1 MITINGTMWVQILN
15 FLILVAVLAKFCYK
29 PILNVMKA
37 RQERIANDLENA
49 AKAKEAAE
57 ASRKEYEAQLANAR
71 REAQTIIDKAVKQA
85 DVNTQAQLSELRTQ
99 LAREKEQARLDILQE
114 REKAMREL
122 RQDMVS
128 LSIAMAGKVV
138 ARDMNTEENTKL
150 VNQAIEQLDTKI
162 VGL

>member
-37 RQERIANDLENA
+37 RQERIANDLESA

-85 DVNTQAQLSELRTQ
+85 DANTQAQLSELRTQ
-99 LAREKEQARLDILQE
+99 LAREKEQARLAILQE
-114 REKAMREL
+114 REKL
-122 RQDMVS
+122 C
-128 LSIAMAGKVV
+128 
-138 ARDMNTEENTKL
+138 
-150 VNQAIEQLDTKI
+150 VNCVRIWYPYQLLWQ
-162 VGL
+162 VR

>member
-1 MITINGTMWVQILN
+1 
-15 FLILVAVLAKFCYK
+15 
-29 PILNVMKA
+29 
-37 RQERIANDLENA
+37 
-49 AKAKEAAE
+49 
-57 ASRKEYEAQLANAR
+57 
-71 REAQTIIDKAVKQA
+71 
-85 DVNTQAQLSELRTQ
+85 
-99 LAREKEQARLDILQE
+99 
-114 REKAMREL
+114 MREL

>member
-37 RQERIANDLENA
+37 RQERIANDLESA

-85 DVNTQAQLSELRTQ
+85 DANTQAQLSELRTQ
-99 LAREKEQARLDILQE
+99 LAREKEQARLAILQE

-128 LSIAMAGKVV
+128 ISIAMAGKVV

>member
-37 RQERIANDLENA
+37 RQERIANDLESA

-85 DVNTQAQLSELRTQ
+85 DANTQVQLSELRTQ
-99 LAREKEQARLDILQE
+99 LAREKEQARLAILQE

>member
-37 RQERIANDLENA
+37 RQERIANDLESA

-85 DVNTQAQLSELRTQ
+85 DANTQAQLSELRTQ
-99 LAREKEQARLDILQE
+99 LAREKEQARLAILQE